1 MLHNIKDDN
10 SLTNACDIIRS
21 GGIIIY
27 PTDTIYGFGVDA
39 TNPKAIRQLNILKK
53 RKQVYSIIVNS
64 NNMLYKYANV
74 TKSGQD
80 AINKY
85 FPGPFT
91 MIFNRKESNLSDL
104 IYLNFETI
112 GIRIPDHEFPN
123 KIVKY
128 LDRPIVTTSVNIHN
142 KKPLYDLKEIKNKF
156 NKINIFYDEN
166 IRNKSSG
173 STIIDFSKKS
183 KTILRKGDGN
193 YIA

>member
-74 TKSGQD
+74 SKSGQD

>member
-74 TKSGQD
+74 TNSGQD

-128 LDRPIVTTSVNIHN
+128 LDRPIVTTSVNVHN

>member
-1 MLHNIKDDN
+1 MIHNIKDDN

-74 TKSGQD
+74 SRDGQD

-112 GIRIPDHEFPN
+112 GIRIPDHKFPN
-123 KIVKY
+123 EIVKY
-128 LDRPIVTTSVNIHN
+128 LDRPIVTTSVNVHN
-142 KKPLYDLKEIKNKF
+142 NKPLYDLKEIKNKF
-156 NKINIFYDEN
+156 NKINIFYDDN
-166 IRNKSSG
+166 IKKKSLG